1 MSMTLASI
9 RKGKQP
15 APDRIIVYGT
25 EAIGK
30 STFASEAPAPIFV
43 AAEDGIR
50 KLDVSAYPE
59 PKTFADVMEA
69 IADLTTSTHSY
80 KTLAIDT
87 IDWVAPLIIDAVRA
101 REKWSAEDFEKFGR
115 GYRIWMTEWRQLLAA
130 LDRLR
135 LEKGMEIILLSH
147 AKVGNFKN
155 PTGDDYMRYMLPIGG
170 EAAPALLMAWADT
183 VLFAAFEEFT
193 VGDPKAGRVKGVSSG
208 KHLLHTERTAAWD
221 AKNRDGLPPI
231 IPLSYAEFDAARKGG
246 AAPDV
251 NELYSE
257 CMRLAEN
264 NVEAINYIEQNKTD
278 VKALMR
284 ALNSLRSA

>member
-15 APDRIIVYGT
+15 APDRILLHGT
-25 EAIGK
+25 EGVGK
-30 STFASEAPAPIFV
+30 TTFASESAKPVFL
-43 AAEDGIR
+43 AAEDGVR
-50 KLDVSAYPE
+50 KFTVDSYPE
-59 PKTFADVMEA
+59 PKSFADVLEA
-69 IADLTTSTHSY
+69 IRDLESSKHDY
-80 KTLAIDT
+80 KTLVIDS
-87 IDWVAPLIIDAVRA
+87 IDFVAHLIHDAVCA
-101 REKWSAEDFEKFGR
+101 REKWSDEDFEKFGR
-115 GYRIWMTEWRQLLAA
+115 GCKVWISEWRQLLAA
-130 LDRLR
+130 CDSLR
-135 LEKGMEIILLSH
+135 LNKGMEIILVAH
-147 AKVGNFKN
+147 TATKNFKN
-155 PTGDDYMRYMLPIGG
+155 PAGDDWSRYGINIAGDG
-170 EAAPALLMAWADT
+170 APALLMAWADT
-183 VLFAAFEEFT
+183 VLFAAHEEFT

-208 KHLLHTERTAAWD
+208 KRLLHTERTAAWD